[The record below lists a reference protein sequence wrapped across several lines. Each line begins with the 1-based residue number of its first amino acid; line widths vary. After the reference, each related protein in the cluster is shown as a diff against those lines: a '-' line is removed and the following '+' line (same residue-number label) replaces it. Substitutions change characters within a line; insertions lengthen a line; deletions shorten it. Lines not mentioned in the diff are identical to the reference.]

1 MYWVLLMHT
10 ILSITAATIVVAAV
24 TRHVTPTFCTLSTC
38 CIVAFTHRRSVLTA
52 RRVWLNAFGM
62 GAIMLV
68 FWYSGRRFGWF

>member
-1 MYWVLLMHT
+1 MQHALPIV
-10 ILSITAATIVVAAV
+10 TATLIVCAV
-24 TRHVTPTFCTLSTC
+24 TRHHTPTLWTLGTC
-38 CIVAFTHRRSVLTA
+38 CIVAFTQRRSVLST